1 MSQTRKH
8 NKAGFESWCLP
19 FMIND
24 WSQIGWVRESEV
36 PLEVALKMPQLKK
49 NYCNI
54 NLRKKKLCWN
64 VKVKKD
70 LGVFKCCLEEILI
83 KVKMSCSFRVMGIEG
98 GYCTKAVLPGGLWWR
113 WPMPWGGWA
122 GSGQLLDHTV
132 SLCLWGKPTTSL
144 SQPLKPGNISRP
156 KLCSDYTQALRWPA
170 PDLPTAPLRI
180 AFKDP
185 QGKACQTP
193 AAPLAFSHSVW
204 NLLVFQR
211 KFPQTE
217 PGLVCEFM
225 TCRRKISWPPQRRC
239 PVSAAEVSMTSQWS
253 RDRCPLGL
261 SCPSHKLFVAVQ
273 SPSHVQL
280 CDPTDC
286 STPGFPVPYYLP
298 EFAQVHVHW
307 ISDTIQLSQSLS
319 SSSPSAFNFSQY

>member
-98 GYCTKAVLPGGLWWR
+98 GYWTKAVLPGGLRWR
-113 WPMPWGGWA
+113 WPMPA
-122 GSGQLLDHTV
+122 VGSGQWLDHSV
-132 SLCLWGKPTTSL
+132 SPCLWGKPAMSL
-144 SQPLKPGNISRP
+144 SQPLKPGNVSQP
-156 KLCSDYTQALRWPA
+156 KLCFDYMQALRWPA
-170 PDLPTAPLRI
+170 PDLPTAPLRT
-180 AFKDP
+180 ALKLLL
-185 QGKACQTP
+185 
-193 AAPLAFSHSVW
+193 PLC
-204 NLLVFQR
+204 LLSLCVEPLSLSEKVSTDR
-211 KFPQTE
+211 TR
-217 PGLVCEFM
+217 PGLWIVGEKSPDLH
-225 TCRRKISWPPQRRC
+225 RESVLWVQRR
-239 PVSAAEVSMTSQWS
+239 
-253 RDRCPLGL
+253 
-261 SCPSHKLFVAVQ
+261 
-273 SPSHVQL
+273 
-280 CDPTDC
+280 
-286 STPGFPVPYYLP
+286 FPWLHTV
-298 EFAQVHVHW
+298 V
-307 ISDTIQLSQSLS
+307 
-319 SSSPSAFNFSQY
+319 